1 MQPFRILY
9 FRHSVLNR
17 TEVGKGD
24 LLEVIEQ
31 AAEHQSGES
40 AEIWS
45 EELGKVGIVEPLPRQ
60 HRAANPVSTEEPG
73 AEITRVMKPRLD
85 LVHGSAASGRRR

>member
-45 EELGKVGIVEPLPRQ
+45 EALGKVGIVEPLPRQ
-60 HRAANPVSTEEPG
+60 HRNTVPVSTEEPG
-73 AEITRVMKPRLD
+73 AEITKIMKPRLD
-85 LVHGSAASGRRR
+85 LVHGSSRTGRRR